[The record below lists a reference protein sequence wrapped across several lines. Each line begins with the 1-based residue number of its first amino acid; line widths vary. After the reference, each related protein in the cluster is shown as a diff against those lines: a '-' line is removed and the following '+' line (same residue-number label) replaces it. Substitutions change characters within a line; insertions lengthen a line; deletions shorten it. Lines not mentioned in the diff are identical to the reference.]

1 MFPVAPGDRNLCRLA
16 KYPRNAW
23 KGREERGRKKKG
35 AQPDDRLCSSVCYK
49 EPGNDVPCSLL
60 HLCYD
65 GLECLGVIDSKVSKN
80 LAVDLDATLVQQTHQ
95 LRVAQTL
102 EAGSSVDTLDPE
114 SAEVALLVT
123 AVTVSVCETLLP
135 SVLRNCPN
143 ILSCTIVTLGQLKD
157 SCSLCF

>member
-1 MFPVAPGDRNLCRLA
+1 MFPVAPGAKNLCRLA

-23 KGREERGRKKKG
+23 EGRGGKGRKKKG

-60 HLCYD
+60 HLSYD
-65 GLECLGVIDSKVSKN
+65 GLECLGVIDSEVSKN

-123 AVTVSVCETLLP
+123 AVTEGVGETLLP
-135 SVLRNCPN
+135 SILGNGPYVLAGTK
-143 ILSCTIVTLGQLKD
+143 ITSGQTQDFLSL
-157 SCSLCF
+157 SS